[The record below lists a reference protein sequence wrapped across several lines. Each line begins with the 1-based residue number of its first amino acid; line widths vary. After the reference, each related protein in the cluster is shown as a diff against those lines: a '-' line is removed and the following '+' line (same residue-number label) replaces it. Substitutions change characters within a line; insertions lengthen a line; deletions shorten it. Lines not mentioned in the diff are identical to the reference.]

1 MTKRVVFC
9 VSDHTGLTAETYAH
23 SIVSRFRG
31 VEATYETRP
40 FVDDHEKLTDV
51 VAEIDSIA
59 REGPRPIVFSTL
71 TDPEMSRVLSTA
83 NGLVLGLFDGF
94 VEQLSA
100 ELGQEAATTVG
111 MYHGIGD
118 VGSYQVRMDALDF
131 TLTTD
136 DGLGMDRY
144 QLADIIV
151 IGASRVGKTPTCLYL
166 SMQYGLR
173 AANYPLTGEELE
185 SSELP
190 QALQPYRDRLFGLT
204 IDPTR
209 LYQIRQKRRP
219 DSSYSSFEQCTSEV
233 AGAERMF
240 RAQSIS
246 TIDTT
251 TRSIE
256 EITATLMREADL
268 DRKL

>member
-1 MTKRVVFC
+1 MTTRVVFC

-23 SIVSRFRG
+23 SIVSRFRT
-31 VEATYETRP
+31 VKADYETRP
-40 FVDDHEKLTDV
+40 FIDDMDKLSAV
-51 VAEIDSIA
+51 VEEIDTVA
-59 REGPRPIVFSTL
+59 RQGSRPIVFSTL
-71 TDPEMSRVLSTA
+71 TDPEMSSTLAKA
-83 NGLVLGLFDGF
+83 NALVLGLFDGF
-94 VEQLSA
+94 VEQLGA
-100 ELGQEAATTVG
+100 ELGLEADTTVG

-118 VGSYQVRMDALDF
+118 VGTYQVRLDALDF

-151 IGASRVGKTPTCLYL
+151 VGVSRVGKTPTCLYL

-173 AANYPLTGEELE
+173 AANYPLTGEDLE
-185 SSELP
+185 STELP
-190 QALQPYRDRLFGLT
+190 SALRPYRDRLFGLT

-209 LYQIRQKRRP
+209 LFQIRQKRRP
-219 DSSYSSFEQCTSEV
+219 DSSYSSFEQCTREV
-233 AGAERMF
+233 SAAERMF
-240 RAQSIS
+240 RANAIPTTDS
-246 TIDTT
+246 T